1 MELTPEQQ
9 QALQNLTKVFSL
21 TASQETFNLFFQ
33 DELADLETLIERQSE
48 INDELKDLMQYA
60 DMSAS
65 NVADIMEEFSS
76 NDRGIRR
83 INNKLQTAQGLLTVL
98 GINLV

>member
-21 TASQETFNLFFQ
+21 TASKTAFDRFFQ
-33 DELADLETLIERQSE
+33 DDLEDLKTLKERQDE
-48 INDELKDLMQYA
+48 INDELKDLMRYS
-60 DMSAS
+60 DTGAS
-65 NVADIMEEFSS
+65 NVVDIMEEFSS
-76 NDRGIRR
+76 NDKGIRR

>member
-1 MELTPEQQ
+1 MELTQEQQ

-21 TASQETFNLFFQ
+21 TASQETFNRFFQ
-33 DELADLETLIERQSE
+33 DDLEDLKTLKERQDE

-60 DMSAS
+60 DMGAS

-76 NDRGIRR
+76 NERDIRK
-83 INNKLQTAQGLLTVL
+83 INNRLQMARGLLVEL
-98 GINLV
+98 GVNLV

>member
-33 DELADLETLIERQSE
+33 DDLEDLKSLKKRQDE

-60 DMSAS
+60 DMGAA
-65 NVADIMEEFSS
+65 NVIDIMEEFSS
-76 NDRGIRR
+76 NDRGIKR
-83 INNKLQTAQGLLTVL
+83 INNRLQTARGLLVEL

>member
-33 DELADLETLIERQSE
+33 DELADLETLKERQIE

>member
-1 MELTPEQQ
+1 MELTQEQQ

-21 TASQETFNLFFQ
+21 TASQETFNRFFQ
-33 DELADLETLIERQSE
+33 DDLEDLKVLKERQDE

-60 DMSAS
+60 DMGAS

-76 NDRGIRR
+76 NERDIRK
-83 INNKLQTAQGLLTVL
+83 INNRLQMARGLLVEL
-98 GINLV
+98 GVTLV

>member
-33 DELADLETLIERQSE
+33 DDLADLETLIERQSE

-60 DMSAS
+60 DMSAA
-65 NVADIMEEFSS
+65 NVVDIMEEFSS

>member
-33 DELADLETLIERQSE
+33 DDLADLETLIERQSE

-65 NVADIMEEFSS
+65 NVVDIMEEFSS

>member
-21 TASQETFNLFFQ
+21 TASQKTFNRFFQ
-33 DELADLETLIERQSE
+33 DELADLKTLKERQEE
-48 INDELKDLMQYA
+48 INDELKDLMKYA
-60 DMSAS
+60 DMGAS